1 MAGLGIIVHYI
12 NYIKNGVRW
21 GIAVMICNTL
31 SGHVG
36 SVAAINGPSL
46 VSLYET
52 SHQSLSQSQD
62 RAGKEFNWDLTNAGV
77 SACAREA

>member
-1 MAGLGIIVHYI
+1 MSGG
-12 NYIKNGVRW
+12 

-31 SGHVG
+31 SHVG
-36 SVAAINGPSL
+36 SVVAINGPCL

-62 RAGKEFNWDLTNAGV
+62 RAGKEFNWDLTIAGV
-77 SACAREA
+77 SACVREA